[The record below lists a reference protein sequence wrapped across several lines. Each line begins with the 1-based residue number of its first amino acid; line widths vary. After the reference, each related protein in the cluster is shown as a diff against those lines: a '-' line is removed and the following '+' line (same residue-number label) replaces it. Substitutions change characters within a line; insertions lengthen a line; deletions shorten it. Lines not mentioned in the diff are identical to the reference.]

1 MSKKFGIYIVVI
13 FTGLLIITVSGI
25 ISIIY
30 FQSKSA
36 AMEDAK
42 NRFRSSSSTVT
53 EKTWNYLNTAELLT
67 EQATQVFN
75 SPDIKLQLESDES
88 RYLLK
93 ALSTYKQID
102 LFYYGNEKGDYLQAA
117 DFADL
122 YAKVIHRKEN
132 RAYTIF
138 HYYTP
143 DGKRIIKTK
152 TVEDSGYDP
161 RKRPWYI
168 GAKETKKTFWTE
180 PYIFFETKQPGITV
194 AIPIFRPDGKTEG
207 VVAADIT
214 LKGLSD
220 FLHNLGL
227 QESTFAFISDK
238 KGKLIAFSG
247 DKPIVCMDANKIRS
261 ITIEELGIP
270 VMTQAEKNLKKQS
283 KNFISFSQNGRIF
296 YANRFSLHEKI
307 GKKWYF
313 TIIAPEDNFTGA
325 LNGTLTRILIF
336 SIAGLIVGTI
346 LTMLLA
352 QRISKPIELL
362 SEDIMRVRN
371 LDLDSSIAINSHIHE
386 IQTMD
391 NAIQAMKT
399 SLKAFRL
406 YVPEVLVK
414 KLISSG
420 ESIEIG
426 GKEREISILFSDIK
440 DFTQIAEKIPPQ
452 ELIQQLSEYFDAMTV
467 TIEDNA
473 GTVDKFIGDAVMAFW
488 GAPLK
493 SKNHAWDAC
502 QSALECQRKL
512 TKLNASW
519 KSEGKSEFHTRIGI
533 HTDSVTVGN
542 MGAKR
547 RLNYTA
553 IGDGVNLASR
563 LEGVN
568 KIYKTKI
575 IISHETYTVVKDLFI
590 CRILDEI
597 SVKGKNRSIKI
608 YELLTEKQSSDAEN
622 YAKFADMFFE
632 IYNIYLN
639 REWQKALKLLK
650 KYNREYPDD
659 YLCQIYTERCR
670 EYIEKEPPSSWD
682 GVIKFDAK

>member
-13 FTGLLIITVSGI
+13 FTGLLIVTVAGI
-25 ISIIY
+25 ISIVY

-42 NRFRSSSSTVT
+42 KRFRSSSVTVT
-53 EKTWNYLNTAELLT
+53 EKTWNYLNAAEHLT

-93 ALSTYKQID
+93 ALSIYKQID
-102 LFYYGNEKGDYLQAA
+102 LFYYGNEKGDFLQAG

-143 DGKRIIKTK
+143 DGKRIIKEK

-168 GAKETKKTFWTE
+168 GAKQTKKTFWTE
-180 PYIFFETKQPGITV
+180 PYIFFATKKPGITV
-194 AIPIFRPDGKTEG
+194 AIPIFRSDGKSEG

-214 LKGLSD
+214 LNGLSD

-227 QESTFAFISDK
+227 KKSTLAFISDK

-247 DKPIVCMDANKIRS
+247 KKKIVCKDGGRIRS
-261 ITIEELGIP
+261 ITINEIGIP
-270 VMTQAEKNLKKQS
+270 LMSRAEKNFKKQS
-283 KNFISFSQNGRIF
+283 ENFISFSENGRSF
-296 YANRFSLHEKI
+296 YANRFSLYQKT
-307 GKKWYF
+307 GKQWYF
-313 TIIAPEDNFTGA
+313 TIIAPEDDFTGA
-325 LNGTLTRILIF
+325 LNGTLTKILLL
-336 SIAGLIVGTI
+336 SIVGLIIGVL

-362 SEDIMRVRN
+362 SEDILRVRN
-371 LDLDSSIAINSHIHE
+371 LDLESSTVINSHIHE

-399 SLKAFRL
+399 SLKAFRM

-440 DFTQIAEKIPPQ
+440 DFTQIAESIPPQ

-467 TIEDNA
+467 TIEENA

-488 GAPLK
+488 GAPLN
-493 SKNHAWDAC
+493 SKRHARDAC

-512 TKLNASW
+512 TELNSRW

-553 IGDGVNLASR
+553 LGDGVNLASR

-575 IISHETYTVVKDLFI
+575 IISHETYTVVKDIFI

-597 SVKGKNRSIKI
+597 SVKGKNRSIRI
-608 YELLTEKQSSDAEN
+608 YELLTEKQSADAEK
-622 YAKFADMFFE
+622 YAEFANLFLE
-632 IYNIYLN
+632 IYNLYLN
-639 REWQKALKLLK
+639 REWQKTLNLLE
-650 KYNREYPDD
+650 KYNNRYPDD

-670 EYIEKEPPSSWD
+670 EYLRKEPASSWN
-682 GVIKFDAK
+682 GTIKLDSK